1 MNKRVYI
8 SVDYS
13 ENVGDHNVVDVLYAW
28 GKDDKHKVNYVD
40 TAQVVSCSV
49 SNDSDFRA
57 YDLKRE
63 FLNYYGR

>member
-28 GKDDKHKVNYVD
+28 GKDDKYKVNYVD